1 MMQIT
6 DFNFLHTLDIEI
18 KQILNVSIDN
28 IIDLQ
33 ESHFDEKDKILFFET
48 YMLVN
53 EGIYKVNTILNSVGV
68 VGEDVMTANRRIN
81 KYERTIF
88 KDKIKHIKNVR
99 ITELEFEVLYNR
111 ILNLATEH
119 SKMIRIMN
127 DIEERH
133 RK

>member
-1 MMQIT
+1 MT

-33 ESHFDEKDKILFFET
+33 ESHLDEKDRILFFET